1 MKLDTCKL
9 IEVCACALFSTFA
22 YKAILVYLS
31 PVDLQLALWI
41 AWSMGW
47 TAASAVFIEWK

>member
-1 MKLDTCKL
+1 MKFDTCKL
-9 IEVCACALFSTFA
+9 FEACACALFSTFA

-31 PVDLQLALWI
+31 PVDPQLALWI